1 MRVVLVTLA
10 LLAVAAV
17 VFVAYTGAWR
27 YAMVWWAQPSHGW
40 DLSRKGPAPDYASAD
55 AWAALPGKDSPALFV
70 PEGVESLP
78 GARAIDVF
86 FVHPTGYLNG
96 ADWNSPLNP
105 VSRTE
110 ENTNWMMANQA
121 SAFNSCC
128 NVYAPRYR
136 EASIFRYFTAPPD
149 IAQKTM
155 DFAYAD
161 VLRAFDHFIEHRNQG
176 RPFIIASHSQGT
188 THALRLIQDRVDGTT
203 LRHRMVAGYLIGSQ
217 VTNAEANSL
226 KTVPVCNGETET
238 GCIVHWAAWGE
249 GADPPADQLDRL
261 VCVNPLNWRR
271 DGVKA
276 PADLHK
282 GGVPP
287 SGRFSMKMWG
297 DDAPQGVAFEPL
309 KAPVKALTWAE
320 CRRGL
325 LFVAD
330 QTGGPL
336 DGLDVGGKNYH
347 GLDYPLFHMDIRENA
362 RARSAAY
369 LQLAVQ
375 SGAGP

>member
-1 MRVVLVTLA
+1 
-10 LLAVAAV
+10 
-17 VFVAYTGAWR
+17 
-27 YAMVWWAQPSHGW
+27 
-40 DLSRKGPAPDYASAD
+40 
-55 AWAALPGKDSPALFV
+55 
-70 PEGVESLP
+70 
-78 GARAIDVF
+78 
-86 FVHPTGYLNG
+86 
-96 ADWNSPLNP
+96 
-105 VSRTE
+105 
-110 ENTNWMMANQA
+110 
-121 SAFNSCC
+121 
-128 NVYAPRYR
+128 
-136 EASIFRYFTAPPD
+136 
-149 IAQKTM
+149 
-155 DFAYAD
+155 
-161 VLRAFDHFIEHRNQG
+161 
-176 RPFIIASHSQGT
+176 
-188 THALRLIQDRVDGTT
+188 
-203 LRHRMVAGYLIGSQ
+203 
-217 VTNAEANSL
+217 
-226 KTVPVCNGETET
+226 
-238 GCIVHWAAWGE
+238 
-249 GADPPADQLDRL
+249 
-261 VCVNPLNWRR
+261 
-271 DGVKA
+271 VKA

-347 GLDYPLFHMDIRENA
+347 GLDYPLFHMDVRENA